1 MSENERLLKVKP
13 GEPIK
18 ATQWNK
24 IVDALNASPT
34 LKGAQ
39 TAPFPFD
46 YVYIKLDEEVVAGSA
61 IVFGAKGGDAAKGWG
76 FAGSPSYAD
85 AKNLNNRGSLVFSG
99 GKPAIQMT
107 GLTFKDNTEDF
118 LTAVALESGA
128 KDAIVKAR
136 VNQGLIVLETV
147 ESRESGKGHWI
158 VDNKGEWKPDSDDE
172 STETSS
178 PSGFKPFAKVLAR
191 SRRSSDGK
199 VLCVA
204 KPLSLL
210 GTLWMGNGICGEN
223 GIWSRV
229 VRIGEGL
236 TTYDAT
242 DVSDSDG
249 KLIIGIKAT
258 GGSAPQVDHDPYWRG
273 LTSNL
278 DEHGLPIS
286 LSLYSKDIK
295 VGEGLRVYV
304 AGPSEYAT
312 SGKQLGIRL
321 DPDYEGLQG
330 PQGEPGAQGEQGPQG
345 EPGPVGPQGPQGEQG
360 PTGSQGEQGPVGP
373 QGPQGEPG
381 EKGEPGPQGEK
392 GEKGDRG
399 EQGPQGEQGPAGL
412 QGPQGEPGPVGPQG
426 PQGEQGPT
434 GPQGPQGE
442 QGEKGEKGEKGDQGE
457 QGPQGSKG
465 TGLGDATLPP
475 WMDYQENP
483 DGTSSL
489 TTTFETSDAVTKPF
503 LKNSVVVGLNVAE
516 TVPLADMAQESS
528 GGASQEEPGGVITS
542 LGEASKSAFLTS
554 ATLAGV
560 GTATLTNYE
569 GQKGSFMTGLGAPAT
584 GSFVSGITSTR
595 GDFLTGLEIGTSQVV
610 AKTVVTG
617 LSISGSASEGAIAFV
632 SSVECNSDGTLAIE
646 YKYLTPTTGT
656 IYALESAGEVVTSA
670 TPSSGSAL
678 TTLDVT
684 TGDCV
689 VGYPNVETG
698 EAVTSVVAGDMAFE
712 CYVKGKEEMTIR
724 TSTGEALV
732 DFEKIQ
738 RSALKK
744 ERVPIGA
751 FQSNAAKNPDAVEGL
766 VPVAPYDPEET
777 I

>member
-34 LKGAQ
+34 LKGVQ
-39 TAPFPFD
+39 SAPFPFD
-46 YVYIKLDEEVVAGSA
+46 YIYVKLDEEVVAGSA
-61 IVFGAKGGDAAKGWG
+61 IVFGKQGGDAAKGWG

-107 GLTFKDNTEDF
+107 GLTFKDNSEEY

-136 VNQGLIVLETV
+136 VNQGLIVLETT

-204 KPLSLL
+204 KREAHS
-210 GTLWMGNGICGEN
+210 GQTLWTGNGALDGFWGCHVE
-223 GIWSRV
+223 
-229 VRIGEGL
+229 IGSGL
-236 TTYDAT
+236 TTYDAGECSHGAT
-242 DVSDSDG
+242 DGV
-249 KLIIGIKAT
+249 IIGIKVDEDSLT
-258 GGSAPQVDHDPYWRG
+258 GIEGPQ
-273 LTSNL
+273 
-278 DEHGLPIS
+278 
-286 LSLYSKDIK
+286 
-295 VGEGLRVYV
+295 
-304 AGPSEYAT
+304 GP
-312 SGKQLGIRL
+312 
-321 DPDYEGLQG
+321 QG
-330 PQGEPGAQGEQGPQG
+330 PQGEPGPQGIQGEPGPAGEQGPQG
-345 EPGPVGPQGPQGEQG
+345 EPGPVGPQGPKGDKGDKGDQGPAGPQGLQGIPGIQGEKGDQGEQG
-360 PTGSQGEQGPVGP
+360 PIGLTGPQGEQGPQGLTGLQGEQGPVGP
-373 QGPQGEPG
+373 QGP
-381 EKGEPGPQGEK
+381 KGE
-392 GEKGDRG
+392 
-399 EQGPQGEQGPAGL
+399 
-412 QGPQGEPGPVGPQG
+412 QGEPGPA
-426 PQGEQGPT
+426 GE
-434 GPQGPQGE
+434 QGPQGE
-442 QGEKGEKGEKGDQGE
+442 QGEKGEPGPQGEQGE
-457 QGPQGSKG
+457 QGPAGPQGEKG
-465 TGLGDATLPP
+465 EKGERGAGLDSATLPP

-489 TTTFETSDAVTKPF
+489 TTTFETSNAVTKPF

-528 GGASQEEPGGVITS
+528 GGESSQEEPGGVITS

-569 GQKGSFMTGLGAPAT
+569 GPKGSFMTGLGAPAT

-595 GDFLTGLEIGTSQVV
+595 GDFLTGLEIGTAQVV

-678 TTLDVT
+678 TTLDVA

-698 EAVTSVVAGDMAFE
+698 EAVTNVVAGDMAFE
-712 CYVKGKEEMTIR
+712 CYVKGEEEMTIR
-724 TSTGEALV
+724 TATGEALV

-766 VPVAPYDPEET
+766 VPVEPYDPEET

>member
-1 MSENERLLKVKP
+1 MNENERLLKVKP
-13 GEPIK
+13 GEPIR
-18 ATQWNK
+18 AAQWNK
-24 IVDALNASPT
+24 VVEALNGSAT
-34 LKGAQ
+34 MKGVRS
-39 TAPFPFD
+39 APFPFD

-61 IVFGAKGGDAAKGWG
+61 IVFGKQGGDAAKGWG

-85 AKNLNNRGSLVFSG
+85 AKNLNNRASLVFDG

-118 LTAVALESGA
+118 LTAVALESGG

-147 ESRESGKGHWI
+147 ESRESGKGHWVI
-158 VDNKGEWKPDSDDE
+158 DNKGEWKPDSDDE

-204 KPLSLL
+204 KREAHS
-210 GTLWMGNGICGEN
+210 GQTLWTGNGELDGFWGCHVE
-223 GIWSRV
+223 
-229 VRIGEGL
+229 IGSGL
-236 TTYDAT
+236 TTYDAGECSHGAT
-242 DVSDSDG
+242 DGV
-249 KLIIGIKAT
+249 IIGIKVDEDSLT
-258 GGSAPQVDHDPYWRG
+258 GIEGPQ
-273 LTSNL
+273 
-278 DEHGLPIS
+278 
-286 LSLYSKDIK
+286 
-295 VGEGLRVYV
+295 
-304 AGPSEYAT
+304 GP
-312 SGKQLGIRL
+312 
-321 DPDYEGLQG
+321 QG
-330 PQGEPGAQGEQGPQG
+330 PQGEPGPQGIQGEPGPAGEQGPQG
-345 EPGPVGPQGPQGEQG
+345 EPGPAGPQGPKGDKGDKGDQGPAGPQGLQGIPGIQGEKGDQGERGPTGLTGPQGEQG
-360 PTGSQGEQGPVGP
+360 PQGIPGLQGEQGPVGP
-373 QGPQGEPG
+373 QGP
-381 EKGEPGPQGEK
+381 KGE
-392 GEKGDRG
+392 
-399 EQGPQGEQGPAGL
+399 
-412 QGPQGEPGPVGPQG
+412 QGEPGPA
-426 PQGEQGPT
+426 GE
-434 GPQGPQGE
+434 QGPQGE
-442 QGEKGEKGEKGDQGE
+442 QGEKGEPGPQGEQGETGPAGPQGEKGEKGERGA
-457 QGPQGSKG
+457 
-465 TGLGDATLPP
+465 GLDSATLPP

-489 TTTFETSDAVTKPF
+489 TTTFETSNAVTKPF

-528 GGASQEEPGGVITS
+528 GGESSQEEPGGVITS

-569 GQKGSFMTGLGAPAT
+569 GPKGSFMTGLGAPAT

-595 GDFLTGLEIGTSQVV
+595 GDFLTGLEIGTAQVV

-678 TTLDVT
+678 TTLDVA

-698 EAVTSVVAGDMAFE
+698 EAVTNVVAGDMAFE
-712 CYVKGKEEMTIR
+712 CYVKGEEEMTIR
-724 TSTGEALV
+724 TATGEALV

-766 VPVAPYDPEET
+766 VPVEPYDPEET

>member
-1 MSENERLLKVKP
+1 MNENERLLKVKP

-18 ATQWNK
+18 ASQWNK
-24 IVDALNASPT
+24 IVETLNASPT
-34 LKGAQ
+34 LKGVQ
-39 TAPFPFD
+39 SAPFPFD
-46 YVYIKLDEEVVAGSA
+46 YVYIKLEEEVVAGSA
-61 IVFGAKGGDAAKGWG
+61 IVFGKQGGDATKGWG

-118 LTAVALESGA
+118 LTAVALESGG

-136 VNQGLIVLETV
+136 VNQGLIVLETT

-223 GIWSRV
+223 GIWSRS

-236 TTYDAT
+236 TTYDA
-242 DVSDSDG
+242 SEDG
-249 KLIIGIKAT
+249 KTVIGIKADLDEI
-258 GGSAPQVDHDPYWRG
+258 SHPAPRWRG
-273 LTSNL
+273 TSLPNVFGGRENIDVYSRDVIIGQGL
-278 DEHGLPIS
+278 AIRSEGDSDPTSLKRITIMIDPFDECFQDL
-286 LSLYSKDIK
+286 
-295 VGEGLRVYV
+295 
-304 AGPSEYAT
+304 
-312 SGKQLGIRL
+312 
-321 DPDYEGLQG
+321 
-330 PQGEPGAQGEQGPQG
+330 QGEPGPQGEQGPQG
-345 EPGPVGPQGPQGEQG
+345 EPGPVGPQGPQGK
-360 PTGSQGEQGPVGP
+360 QGEKGDKGD
-373 QGPQGEPG
+373 QGPQGET
-381 EKGEPGPQGEK
+381 GPAGP
-392 GEKGDRG
+392 
-399 EQGPQGEQGPAGL
+399 QGPQGEQGPAGL
-412 QGPQGEPGPVGPQG
+412 RGLQGEPGPVGPQGEKGEQGEPGPVGPQG
-426 PQGEQGPT
+426 PQGEQGHA

-442 QGEKGEKGEKGDQGE
+442 QGEKGDQGPQGEQGETGPAGPQGEKGEKGERGA
-457 QGPQGSKG
+457 
-465 TGLGDATLPP
+465 GLDSATLPP

-503 LKNSVVVGLNVAE
+503 LKESVVVGLNVAE

-528 GGASQEEPGGVITS
+528 GGESQEEPGGVITS
-542 LGEASKSAFLTS
+542 LGEASRQAFLTS

-569 GQKGSFMTGLGAPAT
+569 GPKGSFMTGLGAPAT
-584 GSFVSGITSTR
+584 GSFASGITTTR
-595 GDFLTGLEIGTSQVV
+595 GDFLTGLEIGTAQVV

-670 TPSSGSAL
+670 TSSSGSAL

-698 EAVTSVVAGDMAFE
+698 EAVTNVVAGDMAFE
-712 CYVKGKEEMTIR
+712 CYVKGDEEMTIR

-751 FQSNAAKNPDAVEGL
+751 FQSNAAKNPDAIEGL
-766 VPVAPYDPEET
+766 VPVDPYEPEET

>member
-18 ATQWNK
+18 ASQWNK
-24 IVDALNASPT
+24 IVETLNASPT
-34 LKGAQ
+34 LKGVQ
-39 TAPFPFD
+39 SAPFPFD
-46 YVYIKLDEEVVAGSA
+46 YIYVKLDEEVVAGVA
-61 IVFGAKGGDAAKGWG
+61 IVFGKQGGDAANGWG
-76 FAGSPSYAD
+76 FAGSPSFAD

-99 GKPAIQMT
+99 GKPAIKMT
-107 GLTFKDNTEDF
+107 GLTYKDNSEEY
-118 LTAVALESGA
+118 LTAVALESGG

-136 VNQGLIVLETV
+136 VNQGLIVLETT

-158 VDNKGEWKPDSDDE
+158 IDNKGEWKPDSDDK
-172 STETSS
+172 STGTSS

-210 GTLWMGNGICGEN
+210 GTLWMGNGICGDN

-242 DVSDSDG
+242 DVSDPDG
-249 KLIIGIKAT
+249 KIIIGIKAT
-258 GGSAPQVDHDPYWRG
+258 GGSTPQVDHDPYWRG
-273 LTSNL
+273 LTSDL
-278 DEHGLPIS
+278 DEHGLPLS

-295 VGEGLRVYV
+295 IGEGLRVYV

-321 DPDYEGLQG
+321 DPDYKGLQG
-330 PQGEPGAQGEQGPQG
+330 PQGETGPQGEQGPQG
-345 EPGPVGPQGPQGEQG
+345 EPGPVGPQGPQGEKGEKGDQG
-360 PTGSQGEQGPVGP
+360 PQGEPGPVGPQGPQGEKGPAGIQGPQGEKGEKGEQGAQGETGPIGPQGPQGEQGPAGP

-392 GEKGDRG
+392 GE
-399 EQGPQGEQGPAGL
+399 PGPAG
-412 QGPQGEPGPVGPQG
+412 P
-426 PQGEQGPT
+426 
-434 GPQGPQGE
+434 
-442 QGEKGEKGEKGDQGE
+442 QGEKGEKGERGA
-457 QGPQGSKG
+457 
-465 TGLGDATLPP
+465 GLDSATLPP

-489 TTTFETSDAVTKPF
+489 TTTFETSNAVTKPF
-503 LKNSVVVGLNVAE
+503 LKNPVVVGLNVAE
-516 TVPLADMAQESS
+516 TVPLADMAQDSS
-528 GGASQEEPGGVITS
+528 EGASQEEPGGVITS

-569 GQKGSFMTGLGAPAT
+569 GPKGSFMTGLGAPAT
-584 GSFVSGITSTR
+584 GSFASGITTTR
-595 GDFLTGLEIGTSQVV
+595 GDFLTGLSIGTAQVV

-698 EAVTSVVAGDMAFE
+698 EAVTNVVAGDMAFE

-766 VPVAPYDPEET
+766 VPVDPYDPEET

>member
-1 MSENERLLKVKP
+1 MNENERLLKVKP

-18 ATQWNK
+18 AAQWNK
-24 IVDALNASPT
+24 IVETLNASPT
-34 LKGAQ
+34 LKGVQ
-39 TAPFPFD
+39 SAPFPFD
-46 YVYIKLDEEVVAGSA
+46 YVYVKLDEEVVAGSA
-61 IVFGAKGGDAAKGWG
+61 IVFGKQGGDAEKGWG

-107 GLTFKDNTEDF
+107 GLTYKDNSEEY
-118 LTAVALESGA
+118 LTAVALESGG

-136 VNQGLIVLETV
+136 VNQGLIVLETT

-204 KPLSLL
+204 KREAHS
-210 GTLWMGNGICGEN
+210 GQTLWTGNGALDGFWGCHVE
-223 GIWSRV
+223 
-229 VRIGEGL
+229 IGSGL
-236 TTYDAT
+236 TTYDAGECSHGAT
-242 DVSDSDG
+242 DGV
-249 KLIIGIKAT
+249 IIGIKVDEDSLT
-258 GGSAPQVDHDPYWRG
+258 GIEGPQ
-273 LTSNL
+273 
-278 DEHGLPIS
+278 
-286 LSLYSKDIK
+286 
-295 VGEGLRVYV
+295 
-304 AGPSEYAT
+304 GP
-312 SGKQLGIRL
+312 
-321 DPDYEGLQG
+321 QG
-330 PQGEPGAQGEQGPQG
+330 PQGEPGPQGIQGEPGPAGEQGPQG
-345 EPGPVGPQGPQGEQG
+345 EPGPAGPQGPKGDKGDKGDQGPAGPQGLQGIPGIQGEKGDQGERGPTGLTGPQGEQG
-360 PTGSQGEQGPVGP
+360 PQGIPGLQGEQGPVGP
-373 QGPQGEPG
+373 QGP
-381 EKGEPGPQGEK
+381 KGE
-392 GEKGDRG
+392 
-399 EQGPQGEQGPAGL
+399 
-412 QGPQGEPGPVGPQG
+412 QGEPGPA
-426 PQGEQGPT
+426 GE
-434 GPQGPQGE
+434 QGPQGE
-442 QGEKGEKGEKGDQGE
+442 QGEKGEPGPQGEQGETGPAGPQGEKGEKGERGA
-457 QGPQGSKG
+457 
-465 TGLGDATLPP
+465 GLDSATLPP

-489 TTTFETSDAVTKPF
+489 TTTFETSNAVTKPF

-528 GGASQEEPGGVITS
+528 GGESSQEEPGGVITS

-569 GQKGSFMTGLGAPAT
+569 GPKGSFMTGLGAPAT

-595 GDFLTGLEIGTSQVV
+595 GDFLTGLEIGTAQVV

-656 IYALESAGEVVTSA
+656 IYSLESAGEVLTSA

-689 VGYPNVETG
+689 VDYPNVETG
-698 EAVTSVVAGDMAFE
+698 EAVTNVVAGDMAFE
-712 CYVKGKEEMTIR
+712 CYVKGEEEMTIR

-766 VPVAPYDPEET
+766 VPVEPYDPEET